1 MHECTLL
8 MQVSEMIRI
17 DANSSF
23 FSIRNN
29 ERTQGAWN
37 DVQNL
42 VKLSDVDMHILN
54 LYTADSIY
62 ALYIS
67 SHACS

>member
-1 MHECTLL
+1 MIHHPHL

-17 DANSSF
+17 DTNSSF

-37 DVQNL
+37 DAQNL
-42 VKLSDVDMHILN
+42 VKLNVVDIHNRLPKLIQYL
-54 LYTADSIY
+54 
-62 ALYIS
+62 
-67 SHACS
+67 

>member
-1 MHECTLL
+1 

-17 DANSSF
+17 NASGSF

-37 DVQNL
+37 DTQNL
-42 VKLSDVDMHILN
+42 VKFNVVDIHNTRLPKLIQYL
-54 LYTADSIY
+54 
-62 ALYIS
+62 
-67 SHACS
+67 